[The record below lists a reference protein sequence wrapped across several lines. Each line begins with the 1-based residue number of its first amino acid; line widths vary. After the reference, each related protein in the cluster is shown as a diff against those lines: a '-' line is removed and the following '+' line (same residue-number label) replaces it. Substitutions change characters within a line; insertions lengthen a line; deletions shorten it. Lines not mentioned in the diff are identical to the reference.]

1 MLRVTRVAVGG
12 DGIARD
18 DDGRV
23 VFVAGGLPGEL
34 VRTEVVEEHRD
45 YLRAAAVE
53 IVEPAPERVEPPCPI
68 AAAGCGGCAWQH
80 VDPSAQP
87 RLKAEMVT
95 DALQRLGRIEDPTVD
110 AGVELA
116 PAGYRTTLR
125 GLATA
130 DGRFALRERSSHDPV
145 PVAGCRVA
153 HPLVEEV
160 VTSGRFPAGAEVTIR
175 AGAQTGERL
184 VVVDPSAGAETTVPE
199 GVRLVGG
206 DELAAGRRAF
216 IHEEVAGRRFRISA
230 RSFFQARPDG
240 AEALI
245 AAVANILGEAPSDTS
260 RLVDLYGG
268 VGLFA
273 ATVGSGWRVTLVES
287 APSAVADARVNLADQ
302 RARVIRTDVARW
314 RPSPADAVIAD
325 PPRAGL
331 GRQGVRA
338 VAGTGA
344 PHLVLV
350 SCDAGALGRDAGL
363 LRKAGYHFVRATVVD
378 QFVNTPHVE
387 VVTHFE
393 RAAAAEPPG
402 PPPR

>member
-18 DDGRV
+18 SDGRV

-45 YLRAAAVE
+45 YLRATALE
-53 IVEPAPERVEPPCPI
+53 IVEPAPERVSPPCPI

-80 VDPSAQP
+80 VDPAAQP
-87 RLKAEMVT
+87 RLKADMVV

-116 PAGYRTTLR
+116 SAGYRTTLR

-160 VTSGRFPAGAEVTIR
+160 VTSGRFPAGAEVMIR
-175 AGAQTGERL
+175 AGARTGERL
-184 VVVDPSAGAETTVPE
+184 VVVDPSRGTTTTVPE
-199 GVRLVGG
+199 GVRVIGG

-230 RSFFQARPDG
+230 RSFFQPRPDG

-245 AAVANILGEAPSDTS
+245 AAVASFLGDAPSAKA

-287 APSAVADARVNLADQ
+287 SPAAVADARVNLAGHD
-302 RARVIRTDVARW
+302 ARVIRTDVARW
-314 RPSPADAVIAD
+314 RPAPADAVIAD

-338 VAGTGA
+338 VARSGA
-344 PHLVLV
+344 PRLVLV

-363 LRKAGYHFVRATVVD
+363 LRKAGYTFVHATVVD

-387 VVTHFE
+387 VVTHFT
-393 RAAAAEPPG
+393 R
-402 PPPR
+402 